1 MIICSQC
8 GNAVDSNQT
17 FCIECGTQVQKG
29 TSAVS
34 VPSTQPSV
42 SAPEQQV
49 GVLAPSRKLAAP
61 SIQPQPKQPFTP
73 MIWILVPIGVLVL
86 LIVVVAGV
94 KLSSPKETGTFNTNN
109 TNSQV
114 RAASPAPNY
123 YPAARVVTCR
133 FNGVNVR
140 DAPNLNATIITEIQ
154 QGHVVNVIRESS
166 NLDTVMIRSL
176 NREVT
181 DNWSEVQLENT
192 PYGSVHGWIF
202 SGFLR

>member
-17 FCIECGTQVQKG
+17 FCLECGARVQQR
-29 TSAVS
+29 TPAAP
-34 VPSTQPSV
+34 VPPTIPYV
-42 SAPEQQV
+42 RAPE
-49 GVLAPSRKLAAP
+49 PTTP

-73 MIWILVPIGVLVL
+73 MIWILVPISVLVL

-94 KLSSPKETGTFNTNN
+94 KLSSSKEPKTFNS
-109 TNSQV
+109 NSQV
-114 RAASPAPNY
+114 SAASPAPNY

-140 DAPNLNATIITEIQ
+140 DAPNLNATIIAEIQ
-154 QGHVVNVIRESS
+154 QGHVVNVLRESS

-192 PYGSVHGWIF
+192 PNGSVHGWIF

>member
-1 MIICSQC
+1 
-8 GNAVDSNQT
+8 
-17 FCIECGTQVQKG
+17 
-29 TSAVS
+29 
-34 VPSTQPSV
+34 V

-49 GVLAPSRKLAAP
+49 GVLAPSRELAAP
-61 SIQPQPKQPFTP
+61 SIQPQRKQPFTP
-73 MIWILVPIGVLVL
+73 VIWILVPIGVLVL

-94 KLSSPKETGTFNTNN
+94 KLSSPKETRTFNTNR
-109 TNSQV
+109 QV
-114 RAASPAPNY
+114 SAASPAPNY
-123 YPAARVVTCR
+123 YPTARVVTCR

-154 QGHVVNVIRESS
+154 QGQVVNVIRESS